1 MYGVKGSSNFR
12 TKKGVNQ
19 SRGKSYLAEVETNC
33 KSDAHFFLH
42 IPLWSFGVNCK
53 CLLSLAVNKPS
64 SLFTLIENEREMTS
78 LIHIY
83 MSCCS
88 MGCSHRQANIKQN
101 ISLSSHISPVV
112 NEPFQLWI
120 HFLNFRVNLFD
131 DVQIAQIVIPSVV
144 CQTFQD

>member
-1 MYGVKGSSNFR
+1 MYCVKGSSNFR
-12 TKKGVNQ
+12 TKRASISPGVNHIWQ
-19 SRGKSYLAEVETNC
+19 KWKRTAKRCT
-33 KSDAHFFLH
+33 FFLH

-131 DVQIAQIVIPSVV
+131 DVQIAQIVIPSIV
-144 CQTFQD
+144 CQTF